1 MLSTKALMVLGATV
15 FLGCSGGTGSEAG
28 DSGTKEAASDTGGGT
43 KPIDGSATNDS
54 GVKDAGASPDAPEVG
69 PLECPYPAGPYGVA
83 VGDVLDPSLS
93 WQAYA
98 PGATA
103 ASTLSISD
111 LYDCD
116 GKKGINALVFDT
128 SGQWCVACQYEAE
141 NVPAWMSSTGTGVGK
156 WTSLGVRF
164 VSLIIQNNAYQPATI
179 ITASQWRA
187 MFDLTSIV
195 YVAADPNDTFPA
207 VALPHNILIN
217 PRTMRIVK
225 DLDNDPSA
233 GTGDPDPAVA
243 ALATKN
249 AM

>member
-15 FLGCSGGTGSEAG
+15 FLGCSGGTGTEAG
-28 DSGTKEAASDTGGGT
+28 DSGAKEAASDTGG
-43 KPIDGSATNDS
+43 KPIDGSATSDAGVKDS
-54 GVKDAGASPDAPEVG
+54 GVSSDAPEVG
-69 PLECPYPAGPYGVA
+69 PLECPYPAGPYGTT
-83 VGDVLDPSLS
+83 VGAVLDPTLQ

-103 ASTLSISD
+103 ASTLAITD

-141 NVPAWMSSTGTGVGK
+141 NVPDWMSSTGADAGD
-156 WTSLGVRF
+156 WTSLGVKF

-179 ITASQWRA
+179 VTASQWRA

-207 VALPHNILIN
+207 EALPHNILIN

-225 DLDNDPSA
+225 DLDNDPAA
-233 GTGDPDPAVA
+233 GTGEADPAVTE
-243 ALATKN
+243 LATKN